1 MQSPEVH
8 QILDSFLRTLP
19 YPTMTQGNC
28 VIETEPILSSAA
40 TMQISPGEKA
50 QDLHRDDFIWQR
62 THTDT
67 GGDYKNA
74 SETSLGIIVA
84 GSGTTAANGATV
96 VRFPFPRSG
105 D

>member
-8 QILDSFLRTLP
+8 QILDSFLRTTSIP
-19 YPTMTQGNC
+19 YNDQGNC

-84 GSGTTAANGATV
+84 GFETTAANGATV